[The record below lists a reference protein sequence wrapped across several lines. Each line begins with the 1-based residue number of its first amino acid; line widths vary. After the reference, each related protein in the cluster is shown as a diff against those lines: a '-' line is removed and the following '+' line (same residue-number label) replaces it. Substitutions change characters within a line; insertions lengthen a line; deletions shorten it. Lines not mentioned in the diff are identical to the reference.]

1 MKYNTILKGLAACSM
16 GALLMTTSCTNLDEE
31 TFGQL
36 SPETYYQNESEAL
49 SSVVGV
55 YSQLCRLFQ
64 AGGDGWRIGEYSTDE
79 LYCPGR
85 GGGWFDEGVNEIMRH
100 ECTATNSR
108 LQTCWSTNVFSI
120 IGAANAVLGSL
131 ESSPKAADY
140 QSLIAEVRTLR
151 AMGYFFAL
159 EYWGNVPLSTDARI
173 DANNLPQTT
182 AATDVYAFIEKEL
195 KESAE
200 ALPSVTT
207 VTSSYYPRFTK
218 ESALCRLAQL
228 YMMGEFYTGT
238 ARWADAESVCNQII
252 NTGAYKLEEKV
263 GYCFRCDYEGKSTEV
278 ISALSVDP
286 SKSVDGNEF
295 WLYAQGEWDMAKYGC
310 TAYGA
315 RGYCFS
321 DEALSRYEEG
331 DERLELLEYGPQYDL
346 EGNMLDASGNVVT
359 DPAQQLVIKGLH
371 NINDS
376 QTNEGYIV
384 LKYTPEGGTWQGN
397 SLANDYIVD
406 RYSNVLLMK
415 CEALVRQNKDLS
427 TALSLINEVRRRS
440 ELRDLTSAELT
451 LSNIERERANEFI
464 WEGQRRRDMQ
474 RFGTFFTYTDWY
486 KTSPDPDHNTQFF
499 PIPQQQ
505 LAANPNLK
513 QNPGY

>member
-1 MKYNTILKGLAACSM
+1 MKGIAACSM
-16 GALLMTTSCTNLDEE
+16 GALLLTTSCTNLDEE
-31 TFGQL
+31 LFGQL
-36 SPETYYQNESEAL
+36 SPETYYQNEAEAL

-55 YSQLCRLFQ
+55 YSQMCRMFQ

-100 ECTATNSR
+100 ECSITNSR
-108 LQTCWSTNVFSI
+108 LQTCWNTNVFSI
-120 IGAANAVLGSL
+120 IGAANAVMESL

-140 QSLIAEVRTLR
+140 KNLIAEVRALR
-151 AMGYFFAL
+151 AIGYFFAL
-159 EYWGNVPLSTDARI
+159 EYWGNVPLSTVGRI
-173 DANNLPQTT
+173 DANNLPETT
-182 AATDVYAFIEKEL
+182 EAAKIYEFVETEL
-195 KESAE
+195 KA
-200 ALPSVTT
+200 AAADLPSAST
-207 VTSSYYPRFTK
+207 VGASYYPRFTK

-228 YMMGEFYTGT
+228 YMMGECYTGS

-252 NTGAYKLEEKV
+252 GSGAFKLEDKV
-263 GYCFRCDYEGKSTEV
+263 INCFRCDNEGKSCEV

-286 SKSVDGNEF
+286 AKGVDGNEF
-295 WLYAQGEWDMAKYGC
+295 WLYANGEWDMAKYGC
-310 TAYGA
+310 SAFGA

-321 DEALSRYEEG
+321 DEALKRYEAG
-331 DERLELLEYGPQYDL
+331 DERLEMLEYGPQFDL
-346 EGNMLDASGNVVT
+346 DGNMIDAAGNVVT
-359 DPAQQLVIKGLH
+359 DPNKQLVLKPLH

-376 QTNEGYIV
+376 QTDEGYIV
-384 LKYTPEGGTWQGN
+384 LKYTPQGGTWQGN
-397 SLANDYIVD
+397 SLANDYIMD

-415 CEALVRQNKDLS
+415 CEALVRQNKDKA
-427 TALSLINEVRRRS
+427 TALSLINQVRNRS
-440 ELRDLTSAELT
+440 KLASLNEAQLT
-451 LSNIERERANEFI
+451 LDAIEVERANEFI

-474 RFGTFFTYTDWY
+474 RFGSFFTFTDWY
-486 KTSPDPDHNTQFF
+486 KTKPDANRNTMFF

>member
-1 MKYNTILKGLAACSM
+1 MRGIAAISM

-31 TFGQL
+31 LFGQL

-55 YSQLCRLFQ
+55 YSQLCRLYQ

-100 ECTATNSR
+100 ECTPTNSR
-108 LQTCWSTNVFSI
+108 LQTCWNTNVFSI

-131 ESSPKAADY
+131 EASPKAEDY
-140 QSLIAEVRTLR
+140 KSLIAEVRTIR
-151 AMGYFFAL
+151 AIGYFCAM

-173 DANNLPQTT
+173 DANNLPKTT
-182 AATDVYAFIEKEL
+182 PAAEVFAFIEKEL
-195 KESAE
+195 KESATV
-200 ALPSVTT
+200 LPSVTT
-207 VTSSYYPRFTK
+207 VGASYYPRFTK
-218 ESALCRLAQL
+218 EAALCRLAQL

-238 ARWADAESVCNQII
+238 ARWADAETVCNQII
-252 NTGAYKLEEKV
+252 TTGAYKLEAKV
-263 GYCFRCDYEGKSTEV
+263 GDCFRCDFEGKSTEV
-278 ISALSVDP
+278 ISALSVEP
-286 SKSVDGNEF
+286 SKGVDGNEF
-295 WLYAQGEWDMAKYGC
+295 WLYAQGEWDMPKYGC
-310 TAYGA
+310 TAFGA

-321 DEALSRYEEG
+321 DEALKRYEEG
-331 DERLELLEYGPQYDL
+331 DERLELLEYGPQVDL
-346 EGNMLDASGNVVT
+346 EGRMINAAGAVVT
-359 DPAQQLVIKGLH
+359 NPSEQLVIGPLW

-376 QTNEGYIV
+376 QVNEGYIV
-384 LKYTPEGGTWQGN
+384 LKYTPVGGTWQGN

-415 CEALVRQNKDLS
+415 CEALVRQNKDKA
-427 TALSLINEVRRRS
+427 TALNLINEVRNRS
-440 ELRDLTSAELT
+440 ELRSLTEAELT
-451 LSNIERERANEFI
+451 LPAIEKERANEFI

-486 KTSPDPDHNTQFF
+486 KTTPDKDQNTKFF

-505 LAANPNLK
+505 LAANPNLV